1 MSIVTLLSGGLDS
14 CLMSLL
20 VKEAGKN
27 QKPLFINYGQ
37 LNYERE
43 FNSAKTHTETFQ
55 LPELTKLEIPG
66 FGKVITSGLTDP
78 EQDIVED
85 AFLPGRNLL
94 LLLSAASFAAKNDCN
109 AVSMG
114 LLNQET
120 ILFPDQ
126 TDDFLFSAEYT
137 IEKAIGRK
145 IEIITPLRQFYK
157 SDVIDMAKSK
167 NIQTYYSCHKGDD
180 SPCGKCI
187 SCKEF
192 QT

>member
-20 VKEAGKN
+20 IKETNKD

-37 LNYERE
+37 LNYEKE
-43 FNSAKTHTETFQ
+43 YNSAKIHTDTFG
-55 LPELTKLEIPG
+55 LPDLTEIDISG

-78 EQDIVED
+78 KQDIVED

-94 LLLSAASFAAKNDCN
+94 LLLSAASFAFKNSCN
-109 AVSMG
+109 VIAMG
-114 LLNQET
+114 LLNQNT
-120 ILFPDQ
+120 VIFPDQ
-126 TDDFLFSAEYT
+126 TDDFIFSAEYT
-137 IEKAIGRK
+137 IEKALGEK

-157 SDVIDMAKSK
+157 SDVVDLAKSK

-180 SPCGKCI
+180 NPCGKCI

-192 QT
+192 DI